1 MRQVELAGCDEVERC
16 FGDDLWLVY
25 AVGAH
30 GREQRCVRLHHEP
43 MERVDRTLQARVE
56 KVEKTLRRAP
66 KRTCI
71 VGRVLALC
79 AL

>member
-1 MRQVELAGCDEVERC
+1 
-16 FGDDLWLVY
+16 
-25 AVGAH
+25 
-30 GREQRCVRLHHEP
+30 

-66 KRTCI
+66 KRTGI